1 MIMKIPKAHPS
12 LLTLL
17 ALPVVMTQLARADYQ
32 STVISDGPKA
42 YYRFNDDTS
51 RPLINKNSGSL
62 GAAGNATNDLVAA
75 GNLHSF
81 PGAIVGDGNRAV
93 FFDSTTRT
101 EIPFSDT
108 LNPPSNQPF
117 TIEAWLYPASD
128 QTANGQ
134 SPLANR
140 WTLSGDRQGWV
151 FFQRKP
157 DASYNGGEPVGWNCR
172 MFNGIGGG
180 GKLDVTSLV
189 PYQIGKWQHVV
200 VVYDPVEVTN
210 ATLTIYIDGVAA
222 NTNTWAGGAN
232 GDEPGYLPVTSNL
245 DPQPAMALGNYNN
258 ANSGLNPYF
267 GGVDEFALYP
277 AKLTPAQIL
286 SHYQNATNA
295 NRTQSYS
302 SLILSHNPAAYLR
315 LDDIAPG
322 PDAAI
327 NMGDLRNAGLASYI
341 GGVRHPADSALAGSP
356 NDGSLESHWRGGG
369 ASLADIPFTAGNNP
383 DASVPFTFEAWLKA
397 NDDRITPGRSPANN
411 RYVGTGNRTGWV
423 VFQRDPNES
432 YITNSTGA
440 VSGSEGVGWN
450 FRIYTGTGGGGTQ
463 VTTGVPYDVG
473 DWQHFVVNW
482 EPQADVSPA
491 ANGGIAW
498 QGLLTAYINGSLVAS
513 NEAAIYSANTDPT
526 ESGSAPSDFAIGSYN
541 YASTLQSE
549 FQGNIDELALY
560 TGFVLTPDQILA
572 HYQAGT
578 NSNPATNYSTLV
590 LTAGLTTQASP
601 GNERTGLPRTYLRFN
616 EPARY
621 PTTNSGTLGYV
632 TDGYSVLTTNIA
644 DGPRPPAYAGFDSSN
659 TSVPFDGLQQWVS
672 LNNPPS
678 LNISGQ
684 ITLEAWIKPDAT
696 QTNTASII
704 SHGPPNETVFS
715 IGDDPPAYPLILTGA
730 LLNSNQV
737 YLKIEGNGANY
748 VVGSSSATSTNQAS
762 FAVPSGDLG
771 GGNWIYLAGT
781 YDGTTWRLYRNGA
794 QVASAAGSGALA
806 VNYGEWGIGATGMGW
821 ADNFAG
827 AIDEAAIYNTALSS
841 AKVASH
847 YLAGKAGTSALTIVP
862 ASGGNVTISWPAGT
876 TLVRSS
882 TVNGTY
888 TAVPGSPVSPL
899 TIPATATTFYRWS
912 LP

>member
-1 MIMKIPKAHPS
+1 MKIRVARSS

-17 ALPVVMTQLARADYQ
+17 AWPVFMVQPAHADYQ
-32 STVISDGPKA
+32 STVLGDGPKA

-51 RPLINKNSGSL
+51 RPLINRNSGTL
-62 GAAGNATNDLVAA
+62 GAAANATNDLVAA
-75 GNLHSF
+75 GNLHPF

-101 EIPFSDT
+101 EIPFNAA
-108 LNPPSNQPF
+108 LNPPNDKPF

-128 QTANGQ
+128 QTATGQ

-140 WTLSGDRQGWV
+140 WTLSGNRQGWV

-172 MFNGIGGG
+172 MYNGIGGSG
-180 GKLDVTSLV
+180 RLDVTSLV
-189 PYQIGKWQHVV
+189 PYQVGKWQHVV

-222 NTNTWAGGAN
+222 NTNIWAGGTT
-232 GDEPGYLPVTSNL
+232 GTDPGYVPVTSDL
-245 DPQPAMALGNYNN
+245 DPQPAISLGNYNN
-258 ANSGLNPYF
+258 ANSSLNPYF
-267 GGVDEFALYP
+267 GGVDEFALYTN
-277 AKLTPAQIL
+277 KLSPAQIL

-327 NMGDLRNAGLASYI
+327 NMGDLRATGLATYI

-397 NDDRITPGRSPANN
+397 NDDRITPGRAPVNN

-423 VFQRDPNES
+423 IFQRDPNES

-440 VSGSEGVGWN
+440 VPGSEGVGWN
-450 FRIYTGTGGGGTQ
+450 FRMYTGTGSGGTQ
-463 VTTGVPYDVG
+463 VTTGVPYTVG
-473 DWQHFVVNW
+473 EWQHFVVTW
-482 EPQADVSPA
+482 QPQTDVSPA

-498 QGLLTAYINGSLVAS
+498 QGVLTAYVNGVPVVT
-513 NEAAIYSANTDPT
+513 NEAATYSANTDPT
-526 ESGSAPSDFAIGSYN
+526 ENSSAPADFAVGSYN
-541 YASTLQSE
+541 FASTLQSE
-549 FQGNIDELALY
+549 FQGNVDELAFY
-560 TGFVLTPDQILA
+560 TGFVLPPEQILA

-590 LTAGLTTQASP
+590 LTAGLTAQVTP

-616 EPARY
+616 EAARY

-632 TDGYSVLTTNIA
+632 TDGYTVLTTNITA
-644 DGPRPPAYAGFDSSN
+644 GPRPSAYAGFDSSN
-659 TSVPFDGLQQWVS
+659 AAVPFNGLQQWVS
-672 LNNPPS
+672 LNNPSS

-684 ITLEAWIKPDAT
+684 ITLEAWINPDAT

-715 IGDDPPAYPLILTGA
+715 IGDDPPQYPLVLTGA

-748 VVGSSSATSTNQAS
+748 VVGSSSATTTNQAS
-762 FAVPSGDLG
+762 FPVPAGDLG

-781 YDGTTWRLYRNGA
+781 YDGANWRLYRNGA
-794 QVASAAGSGALA
+794 PVASAAGSGALA
-806 VNYGEWGIGATGMGW
+806 VNYGEWGIGSTGMGW

-827 AIDEAAIYNTALSS
+827 AIDEVAIYSNALTSGQI
-841 AKVASH
+841 ANH
-847 YLAGKAGTSALTIVP
+847 YLAGKAGTTALTIVP
-862 ASGGNVTISWPAGT
+862 AAGGNVTISWPAGT
-876 TLVRSS
+876 TLRSSS

-888 TAVPGSPVSPL
+888 NPVPGSPVSPL
-899 TIPATATTFYRWS
+899 TIPATTTTTFYKWS